1 MTQKLSKREK
11 QVLKMLLAE
20 YSQKEIS
27 DTLNLSYSRVH
38 SIKSIIMEKWEVDTM
53 VGLVKEGIKRG
64 YLELEPDTFDISIGK
79 FENRIIKSSNNHP
92 IIIYTYKEH

>member
-1 MTQKLSKREK
+1 MKQTLSKRER

-20 YSQKEIS
+20 YKQKEIS

-38 SIKSIIMEKWEVDTM
+38 SIKQIIMEKWGVETM

-64 YLELEPDTFDISIGK
+64 YLEIEDDTFEVPIGQSA
-79 FENRIIKSSNNHP
+79 NRQIESPNNGP
-92 IIIYTYKEH
+92 TIIYTYTER